1 MHGFVKFAIA
11 TGLIGLI
18 VLFFAMKQSDKI
30 DTQIEKTEVKA
41 EQKAAEFD
49 KDFEADWNRDKAA
62 MAGSKKERNY
72 YLDKA
77 AQAEKVY
84 GDRAKAA
91 EVKVAK
97 LDTEEAEKKA
107 VLKDLQDSFT
117 DVARDMDKQVSDADF
132 QKAIDKH
139 MQDSSK

>member
-1 MHGFVKFAIA
+1 MHGFIKFAIA

-62 MAGSKKERNY
+62 MAGSNKERNH

-77 AQAEKVY
+77 KTAEKVY

-91 EVKVAK
+91 EVKVAA
-97 LDTEEAEKKA
+97 LDQEEAEKKA

-139 MQDSSK
+139 MKDSAQ